1 MVHCAFYINDC
12 GRNWGYV
19 REAWSLLHFDWFSN
33 DDFNFCSLVSSGFQ
47 WYKFLTHQHL
57 E

>member
-47 WYKFLTHQHL
+47 
-57 E
+57 